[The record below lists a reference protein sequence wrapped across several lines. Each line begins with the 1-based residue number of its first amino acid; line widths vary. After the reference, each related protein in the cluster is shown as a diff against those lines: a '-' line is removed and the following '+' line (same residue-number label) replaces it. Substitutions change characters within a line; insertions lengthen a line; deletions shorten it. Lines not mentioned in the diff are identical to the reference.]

1 MGVCRFL
8 EGMVSKL
15 ELIAAVSQE
24 KSIADMLGID
34 GESLLSDE
42 KSFDELHSLFEERFG
57 CEMR

>member
-1 MGVCRFL
+1 
-8 EGMVSKL
+8 MVSKL